1 MLALST
7 PMHGHR
13 WVGVCTRVL
22 IVIAAHIAVF
32 ILFSR
37 LSPELRQ
44 TIEPVFISVIT
55 PEPRRADPPPALA
68 ATSPAPRV
76 QREPVVKQA
85 VPRLK
90 PQPSPALEAVPA
102 TETAPM
108 RPLAGGEVETAP
120 AAPSA
125 PAAVPTTP
133 KAPMPVVAPRFD
145 VAYLNN
151 PRPEYPRIARRLGE
165 HGRVVLHVFVS
176 PAGFA
181 EKIEIRN
188 SSGYPRLDQAA
199 RDAVQNWKF
208 VPARQ
213 GDAAVGAW
221 VSVPINFVLE
231 G

>member
-1 MLALST
+1 MVALST

-22 IVIAAHIAVF
+22 IVIAAHIAALM
-32 ILFSR
+32 LFSR

-44 TIEPVFISVIT
+44 TVEPVFISVIT
-55 PEPRRADPPPALA
+55 PEPRRADPPPAPAPTL
-68 ATSPAPRV
+68 PAPRV

-102 TETAPM
+102 TETAPT
-108 RPLAGGEVETAP
+108 RPLAGGEVETVSAAP
-120 AAPSA
+120 AL

-181 EKIEIRN
+181 EKVEIRN

-213 GDAAVGAW
+213 GDEAVGAW